1 MAARD
6 LLKPTSSLGSVAPI
20 SLPGVSV
27 PTGPD
32 PLLAATENMANTLSQ
47 RIGQMSQTAFKIAGT
62 QAQMK
67 GTSAGI
73 QNAPSIEEIKWAKK
87 HGTSVTLPGDAGS
100 INIQEQAAYASS
112 LKLTESRYGSLAREA
127 ALGEVTK
134 AFMSDGEIKP
144 DLLQKRLNDVLE
156 SYTGSLASV
165 SQAGAAKLDIDLRN
179 QFNNQLVAYSRE
191 WHSKD
196 TKQRRADAVA
206 DAYNVFPQMA
216 GIAAGQIT
224 VTDSGSVQD
233 QFNAVRDANVRNME
247 LEGVPTSTIEAY
259 KTTWQ
264 KRQDNMV
271 IASITQ
277 WSQGDLAGGPL
288 EAWNKLRKGTAS
300 GGIMD
305 AFNTLPT
312 DKQTKLKNDIYA
324 ENEKLEDI
332 EADKQKAIDDG
343 LENIV
348 EAQTVNFYTAL
359 RSGDH
364 LEMRRIVDQM
374 MPLDSKTAGRLMPL
388 LGKAGDAGTDD
399 ADTIRNLSIRIA
411 QGPEGEDRTSIKADI
426 IAAQAGGTLRS
437 ETAANLQ
444 RTLAGSRNHIFKA
457 AESRLKAMVS
467 FNVAMNRI
475 NPTVE
480 DKAALRLYSN
490 VMSKLHLASGDP
502 EADLIGV
509 VETEVAAE
517 QSRVQAAMVN
527 EARDALLT
535 FQIFN
540 TVEKVEQA
548 RATKA
553 TLNSKMMT
561 EWNLANN
568 HVQVIKKWGGG
579 Q

>member
-6 LLKPTSSLGSVAPI
+6 LLKPQSSVGSVAPI

-32 PLLAATENMANTLSQ
+32 PLLAVTQNMANSLSQ
-47 RIGQMSQTAFKIAGT
+47 RIGQMAQSAFKIAGT
-62 QAQMK
+62 QAEVK

-73 QNAPSIEEIKWAKK
+73 QNAPSIEEIKWAKE
-87 HGTSVTLPGDAGS
+87 HGQQVQLPGDAGS
-100 INIQEQAAYASS
+100 FNIEEQAAYASS

-127 ALGEVTK
+127 ALAEVTT
-134 AFMSDGEIKP
+134 AFMSDGEMSP
-144 DLLQKRLNDVLE
+144 DLLQANLNSVLKE
-156 SYTGSLASV
+156 YTGALAGV
-165 SQAGAAKLDIDLRN
+165 SAAGAAKLDIDLRN

-196 TKQRRADAVA
+196 TKARRAKAVA
-206 DAYNVFPQMA
+206 DAYGATSHLA
-216 GIAAGQIT
+216 GIITGQTT
-224 VTDSGSVQD
+224 VVDSGSVQD
-233 QFNAVRDANVRNME
+233 QFNAVRDANVEHME

-271 IASITQ
+271 ISTVTQ
-277 WSQGDLAGGPL
+277 WAQGESSGGPL
-288 EAWNKLRKGTAS
+288 QAWNKLRKGTAPD
-300 GGIMD
+300 GIKD
-305 AFNTLPT
+305 AFETLPT
-312 DKQTKLKNDIYA
+312 GKQTSLKNDLF
-324 ENEKLEDI
+324 EEHQKLESLEDDRQ
-332 EADKQKAIDDG
+332 EAIDDG
-343 LENIV
+343 IKEIV
-348 EAQTVNFYTAL
+348 EVQTANFLAANI
-359 RSGDH
+359 SGDRQ
-364 LEMRRIVDQM
+364 EMRRIIGLMNKVD
-374 MPLDSKTAGRLMPL
+374 PDSAKALMPL

-399 ADTIRNLSIRIA
+399 ADTIRDLSIRIA
-411 QGPEGEDRTSIKADI
+411 QGPKGEDRTNIKADI
-426 IAAQAGGTLRS
+426 IAAQASGALRS

-444 RTLAGSRNHIFKA
+444 RTLAGSRNHIFRA

-475 NPTVE
+475 NPTIE

-517 QSRVQAAMVN
+517 QSRVQAIMVE

-535 FQIFN
+535 FPIFN

-561 EWNLANN
+561 EWKSADN